1 MVQLKRMVLPFTALV
16 GLERLKLALILN
28 GVNPRIGGLL
38 VSGPKGTGKTTLVRA
53 FAELLPE
60 VDVVEG
66 CRFGCNP
73 HIEKAL
79 CEDCQN
85 NLKTE
90 GKLSSSSRM
99 LSGEM
104 SR

>member
-1 MVQLKRMVLPFTALV
+1 MVLPFTSLV

-53 FAELLPE
+53 FADLLPE

-73 HIEKAL
+73 HIEKAF
-79 CEDCQN
+79 CED
-85 NLKTE
+85 
-90 GKLSSSSRM
+90 
-99 LSGEM
+99 
-104 SR
+104 